1 MDDAKKSTSKGKC
14 YVKIRSE
21 NALPSAGYKLLDSIQ
36 ITNRNSVSLNEI
48 MIMMQ
53 NTEIYFRLEGSK
65 DTNPE
70 SQGKNEP

>member
-1 MDDAKKSTSKGKC
+1 MKLEYKK
-14 YVKIRSE
+14 V
-21 NALPSAGYKLLDSIQ
+21 L
-36 ITNRNSVSLNEI
+36 VSLNEI
-48 MIMMQ
+48 MIMTQ